1 MPPRAVSQNQSKAG
15 GARLER
21 VVRDAEGM
29 LLRMITAGGGGS
41 QGRRALQAKGAAG
54 SKGLRQ
60 GGARQV

>member
-29 LLRMITAGGGGS
+29 LLRMITAGGG
-41 QGRRALQAKGAAG
+41 AAREEEH
-54 SKGLRQ
+54 SRLKEQLVQ
-60 GGARQV
+60 KA